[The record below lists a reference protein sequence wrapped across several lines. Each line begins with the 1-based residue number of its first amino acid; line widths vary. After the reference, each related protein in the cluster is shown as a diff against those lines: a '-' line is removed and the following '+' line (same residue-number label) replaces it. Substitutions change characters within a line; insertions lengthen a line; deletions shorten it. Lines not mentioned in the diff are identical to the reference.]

1 MATLTPAQSEEK
13 IEAFFANAPAFAQPI
28 CAKIRQ
34 AIATADPEL
43 KPSWKWNAP
52 VYEKPGAGMVCAIG
66 VFKQHVNLSF
76 MQGAL
81 LPDPHQLFTSSQDA
95 KAMRSVKFTEAS
107 QVQEPLLVEY
117 LKAATQLKPGTAAKS
132 AERNTIDLPDDLKQ
146 ALTQAGQ
153 LENFEK
159 MAYTHRKE
167 YVRWVTEAKRAETR
181 TSRLQKTVERI
192 SEGKKFS

>member
-1 MATLTPAQSEEK
+1 MATLTAAQSEEK

-34 AIATADPEL
+34 AIATADPAL

-52 VYEKPGAGMVCAIG
+52 VYEKAGAGMVCAIG

-76 MQGAL
+76 MQGVL